1 VEGVK
6 RDGVILENKEVR
18 VHAWIEVGVAVVL
31 LLMSVAGTYVTLNN
45 QVVSLQS
52 RVNYLET
59 EGVRKDE
66 RSYEVMSKLSD
77 SVDRLNVSMARIE
90 ERLKATE
97 TKSN

>member
-1 VEGVK
+1 MERLKRNGV
-6 RDGVILENKEVR
+6 VLENGEVR
-18 VHAWIEVGVAVVL
+18 IHAWVEVGVAVVL

-66 RSYEVMSKLSD
+66 RSYEVMTKLSN
-77 SVDRLNVSMARIE
+77 SVDRLNINMARIE

-97 TKSN
+97 GKE

>member
-1 VEGVK
+1 M
-6 RDGVILENKEVR
+6 R